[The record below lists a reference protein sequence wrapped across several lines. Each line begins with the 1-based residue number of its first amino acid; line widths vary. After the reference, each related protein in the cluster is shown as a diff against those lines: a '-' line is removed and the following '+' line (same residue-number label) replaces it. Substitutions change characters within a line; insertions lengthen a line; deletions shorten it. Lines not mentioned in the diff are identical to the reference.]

1 MDLEV
6 ALPVGFAHDVDHHA
20 QRAGRPF
27 DQPAGEALIR
37 EHVPNLGE
45 QVDA

>member
-27 DQPAGEALIR
+27 DQPAGEALIANTYR
-37 EHVPNLGE
+37 IWVNK
-45 QVDA
+45 